1 MGSVTISIITVR
13 NDRYRKKVAQVNRH
27 LKILYIDRNFE
38 LISYE
43 KIITEKHLNGCKLHL
58 NKRGTSILSKI
69 FTESQT
75 PSTDIFFIHSLE
87 NSKVSNTVTCDEF
100 NKKKPEENANLK
112 FIKKDNFNRLVLA
125 HININSIR
133 NKFDNLVQQITNNAD
148 ILMIS

>member
-1 MGSVTISIITVR
+1 MGSVAISSITVR
-13 NDRYRKKVAQVNRH
+13 NDRYQKKVAQVNRH

-75 PSTDIFFIHSLE
+75 PSTDIFFMHSLE

-100 NKKKPEENANLK
+100 NVKKPEENANLK
-112 FIKKDNFNRLVLA
+112 FTKKDSFNRLVLA
-125 HININSIR
+125 HI
-133 NKFDNLVQQITNNAD
+133 K
-148 ILMIS
+148 